1 MILWNDRPVTDLEGL
16 RKRVERDQVEGRRRR
31 QRFGWVVVASLVAAG
46 GIAFAVNEGGLLAEL
61 DRGEPTATS
70 PLNPEKPEASRKTTV
85 STSGDILIHSPVW
98 YRAADNGGGTYDF
111 APMFGAIEPFVRG
124 VGLSVC
130 QLETPLTSGEPSGYP
145 IFATP
150 IELADGIQEA
160 GWDACSTASNHTLDR
175 GPEGVAETLAALRGA
190 GVRSTGSATRRRQ
203 AERPLVMNSGG
214 IRIGLVA
221 YTDFSNLGAP
231 AEPSNLDLLPYDAPV
246 AEKKEVVQRDVE
258 RALEAGAETV
268 LVLIQ
273 WGTENSTTP
282 NDSQLELARAIT
294 SIPGVAAIAGQGPH
308 VVQPIE
314 RINGKFVVF
323 SAGNLLS
330 NQSAAAGLPAETQYG
345 LIALFRFHADR
356 KGTRVERVDY
366 VPVWVRPGDYLVE
379 PVGWGLRNDPANAA
393 ALKAAW
399 ESTVSIAGRSRLIQP
414 IPRDQ

>member
-1 MILWNDRPVTDLEGL
+1 MTDLEGL
-16 RKRVERDQVEGRRRR
+16 RRRVRQGQVENRRRR
-31 QRFGWVVVASLVAAG
+31 RRFGWAVVTSLLVAGA
-46 GIAFAVNEGGLLAEL
+46 IAFALVQGGAVTDLDGEG
-61 DRGEPTATS
+61 RSATS
-70 PLNPEKPEASRKTTV
+70 PSVPETPRKATV

-98 YRAADNGGGTYDF
+98 YRAASNGGGSYDF
-111 APMFGAIEPFVRG
+111 APMFSAIEPFVRG

-150 IELADGIQEA
+150 VEIADGIRKA

-175 GPEGVAETLAALRGA
+175 GEQGVAETISALRGA

-203 AERPLVMNSGG
+203 AERPLVMNAGG
-214 IRIGLVA
+214 IPVGLVA

-231 AEPSNLDLLPYDAPV
+231 AEPSNLNLLPYDEPV
-246 AEKKEVVQRDVE
+246 GEKRKIVEQDVE
-258 RALEAGAETV
+258 RALDAGAETV

-345 LIALFRFHADR
+345 LIALFRFRSDED
-356 KGTRVERVDY
+356 GTRVKRLDY
-366 VPVWVRPGDYLVE
+366 VPVWVRPDDYLIE
-379 PVGWGLRNDPANAA
+379 PIGWGLRNDPANES
-393 ALKAAW
+393 ALRAAW
-399 ESTVSIAGRSRLIQP
+399 ESTVSIAGEGKLIRP
-414 IPRDQ
+414 IPKDL

>member
-16 RKRVERDQVEGRRRR
+16 RRRVEQDQVDGRRRR
-31 QRFGWVVVASLVAAG
+31 RRFGWAVVASLLVAG
-46 GIAFAVNEGGLLAEL
+46 GIAFAVVQVGAVAEL
-61 DRGEPTATS
+61 DRKGPAAAS
-70 PLNPEKPEASRKTTV
+70 PSNPGGSEAPQKATV

-98 YRAADNGGGTYDF
+98 YRAADNGGGSYDF

-150 IELADGIQEA
+150 VELAAGIREA

-175 GPEGVAETLAALRGA
+175 GAEGVAETLAALRGA

-203 AERPLVMNSGG
+203 AERPLVMNAGG
-214 IRIGLVA
+214 IPVGLVA

-231 AEPSNLDLLPYDAPV
+231 AEPSNLNLLPYDGPV
-246 AEKKEVVQRDVE
+246 QEKKRVVEKDVE
-258 RALEAGAETV
+258 RALEAGAQTV

-273 WGTENSTTP
+273 RGTENSTTP
-282 NDSQLELARAIT
+282 NDSQRELARAIT

-345 LIALFRFHADR
+345 LIALFRFRSDE
-356 KGTRVERVDY
+356 KGARVVRLDY
-366 VPVWVRPGDYLVE
+366 VPIWVRPGDYLVE
-379 PVGWGLRNDPANAA
+379 PVGWGLRNDPANGA
-393 ALKAAW
+393 ALRAAW
-399 ESTVSIAGRSRLIQP
+399 ESTVSIAGRGKLIRP
-414 IPRDQ
+414 IPKGL

>member
-1 MILWNDRPVTDLEGL
+1 MILWDDRPVTDLKGL
-16 RKRVERDQVEGRRRR
+16 RRRVEQGKNDRRRR
-31 QRFGWVVVASLVAAG
+31 SRRFGWLAIASLLVAG
-46 GIAFAVNEGGLLAEL
+46 GIALAVIQGHLPVEL
-61 DRGEPTATS
+61 ERGEPTATS
-70 PLNPEKPEASRKTTV
+70 PSDPEKPEAPRKTTV

-111 APMFGAIEPFVRG
+111 SPMFGAIEPFVRG

-130 QLETPLTSGEPSGYP
+130 QMETPLTSGEPSGYP

-150 IELADGIQEA
+150 VEIADGIRKA

-175 GPEGVAETLAALRGA
+175 GPEGVAQTIAALRDE

-203 AERPLVMNSGG
+203 AERPLVMDASG

-231 AEPSNLDLLPYDAPV
+231 AEPSNLNLLPFDAPV
-246 AEKKEVVQRDVE
+246 EEKRRVVEQDVE
-258 RALEAGAETV
+258 RAIEAGADTV
-268 LVLIQ
+268 LVSIQ
-273 WGTENSTTP
+273 WGAENSTTP

-323 SAGNLLS
+323 SSGNLLS

-345 LIALFRFHADR
+345 LIALFRLRSDGN
-356 KGTRVERVDY
+356 GTKVKRLDY
-366 VPVWVRPGDYLVE
+366 VPIWVRPGDYLIE
-379 PVGWGLRNDPANAA
+379 PVGWGLKNDPANGA
-393 ALKAAW
+393 ALRAAW
-399 ESTVSIAGRSRLIQP
+399 ESTVSIAGKGKLVRP
-414 IPRDQ
+414 IPGDL